1 MAVGARLS
9 SWRWCPVRGLQRGK
23 RLPRTDRH
31 STTPGTPPP
40 TSVANIQEVAELELE
55 TLKARTPLE
64 RWTVVVAAAASSTAF
79 TMAHLVW
86 FGLWIGANTLTP
98 WRFDP
103 YPFSLLTLV
112 VSLEAIV
119 LTGFILRD
127 QAYME
132 LVSDRRAHLDLQV
145 NLLAEQEL
153 TAIMR
158 MLCGLAAHVGYD
170 ARADNP
176 QLEELL
182 QHTNVRELAARIKT
196 ELDPATD
203 TPNDDAPEA
212 AVPAGAQGQ

>member
-1 MAVGARLS
+1 M
-9 SWRWCPVRGLQRGK
+9 
-23 RLPRTDRH
+23 PRHDRH
-31 STTPGTPPP
+31 STTAGTSP

-55 TLKARTPLE
+55 ALKARTLLE

-79 TMAHLVW
+79 TVGHIVW
-86 FGLWIGANTLTP
+86 FVLWIGANMLTP

-103 YPFSLLTLV
+103 YPFSFLTLV

-127 QAYME
+127 QAYMA

-182 QHTNVRELAARIKT
+182 KHTNVRELAERIKN

-203 TPNDDAPEA
+203 APKDEA
-212 AVPAGAQGQ
+212 LERREPSASSRG